1 MLIHNLS
8 IITRYSNIFTMR
20 RLQKFEI
27 GYAEYGILIYLVT
40 NEKANQDS
48 IAQYYMIDKGAIA
61 KTIKKLENKN
71 YINRQT
77 NKRNQREKLITL
89 TATGKS
95 IIDEMKSLQNEWN
108 DILSSGITEEELN
121 LFTDIAMKISKN
133 ATNHI
138 NGGDTI

>member
-8 IITRYSNIFTMR
+8 IISRYSNIFTMR
-20 RLQKFEI
+20 RLQKYEI

-61 KTIKKLENKN
+61 KTIKKLESKN

-77 NKRNQREKLITL
+77 NKKNQREKLITL

-108 DILSSGITEEELN
+108 DILLNGITKEELD
-121 LFTDIAMKISKN
+121 LFTNVAMKISKN

-138 NGGDTI
+138 HGGEV

>member
-1 MLIHNLS
+1 
-8 IITRYSNIFTMR
+8 MR

>member
-1 MLIHNLS
+1 
-8 IITRYSNIFTMR
+8 MR

-77 NKRNQREKLITL
+77 NKKNQREKLITL